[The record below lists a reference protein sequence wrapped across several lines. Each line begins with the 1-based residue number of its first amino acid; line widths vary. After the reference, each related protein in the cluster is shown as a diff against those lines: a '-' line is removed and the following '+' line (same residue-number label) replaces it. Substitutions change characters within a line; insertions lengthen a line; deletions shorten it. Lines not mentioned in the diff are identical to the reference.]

1 MNSYNLPAHAPAHV
15 CGRLERNDAMFIGMP
30 NRTESRNAKLNLRN
44 RVFQSLEQDILN
56 GKYPSGTNLTE
67 KDLCE
72 EFGVSRTP
80 LREALCQLEL
90 EGLVECIPN
99 KGAVVLGISEQDV
112 NDIYTIKLTLDGLAA
127 RLAAERITP
136 EELTDLEETVNLT
149 EFYVNKD
156 DINKVLELDSRF
168 HDIICR
174 AGKNR
179 PLRSMMSNFHNF
191 LKMARHKSLNNPG
204 RPTLMLEEHRKLLAA
219 IASGD
224 AELASHLAV
233 DHTNRVFHNLQ
244 RLSDV

>member
-1 MNSYNLPAHAPAHV
+1 MIHS
-15 CGRLERNDAMFIGMP
+15 
-30 NRTESRNAKLNLRN
+30 
-44 RVFQSLEQDILN
+44 
-56 GKYPSGTNLTE
+56 
-67 KDLCE
+67 
-72 EFGVSRTP
+72 
-80 LREALCQLEL
+80 LRESDALALPMHPIIDQLQHSDQTRKTAY
-90 EGLVECIPN
+90 VETLSAYLAHSQKPAPTC
-99 KGAVVLGISEQDV
+99 EQLHIHR
-112 NDIYTIKLTLDGLAA
+112 NTLDY
-127 RLAAERITP
+127 RLRRM

-244 RLSDV
+244 RLTDA

>member
-1 MNSYNLPAHAPAHV
+1 
-15 CGRLERNDAMFIGMP
+15 MP
-30 NRTESRNAKLNLRN
+30 KQNGIQKCPKLNLRN

-191 LKMARHKSLNNPG
+191 LKMARHKSLNNPDVP
-204 RPTLMLEEHRKLLAA
+204 RSCWRSTASCWPPSRRATPSWPATWPLTTPTGYFTTC
-219 IASGD
+219 S
-224 AELASHLAV
+224 V
-233 DHTNRVFHNLQ
+233 
-244 RLSDV
+244 

>member
-1 MNSYNLPAHAPAHV
+1 
-15 CGRLERNDAMFIGMP
+15 MFIGMP

-112 NDIYTIKLTLDGLAA
+112 NDIYTIKLTLDGLACLLYTSW
-127 RLAAERITP
+127 R
-136 EELTDLEETVNLT
+136 TDAPPRGRACA
-149 EFYVNKD
+149 
-156 DINKVLELDSRF
+156 SGGRRSA
-168 HDIICR
+168 R
-174 AGKNR
+174 AGR
-179 PLRSMMSNFHNF
+179 
-191 LKMARHKSLNNPG
+191 
-204 RPTLMLEEHRKLLAA
+204 
-219 IASGD
+219 
-224 AELASHLAV
+224 
-233 DHTNRVFHNLQ
+233 
-244 RLSDV
+244 

>member
-1 MNSYNLPAHAPAHV
+1 M
-15 CGRLERNDAMFIGMP
+15 
-30 NRTESRNAKLNLRN
+30 
-44 RVFQSLEQDILN
+44 
-56 GKYPSGTNLTE
+56 
-67 KDLCE
+67 
-72 EFGVSRTP
+72 
-80 LREALCQLEL
+80 
-90 EGLVECIPN
+90 
-99 KGAVVLGISEQDV
+99 LGISEQDV

-191 LKMARHKSLNNPG
+191 LKMAPDPQVSQQSGTSHAHAGGAPQAAGRHRVGRRRAGQPPG
-204 RPTLMLEEHRKLLAA
+204 R
-219 IASGD
+219 
-224 AELASHLAV
+224 
-233 DHTNRVFHNLQ
+233 
-244 RLSDV
+244 

>member
-1 MNSYNLPAHAPAHV
+1 MRRSA
-15 CGRLERNDAMFIGMP
+15 
-30 NRTESRNAKLNLRN
+30 S
-44 RVFQSLEQDILN
+44 
-56 GKYPSGTNLTE
+56 
-67 KDLCE
+67 
-72 EFGVSRTP
+72 
-80 LREALCQLEL
+80 
-90 EGLVECIPN
+90 
-99 KGAVVLGISEQDV
+99 
-112 NDIYTIKLTLDGLAA
+112 
-127 RLAAERITP
+127 TP

-244 RLSDV
+244 RLTDA